1 MRDFVSSPLIKSI
14 ISEAMSSAKARMR
27 LRSVRS
33 QLSDMVARNQFNTAR
48 AVDAF
53 STAIHWA
60 VWDHVKGRP
69 DGRTLYRDFKRSRLA
84 PGMAEELAAQFK
96 QEVGAHDQR
105 RPRRLLRFLLG
116 P

>member
-1 MRDFVSSPLIKSI
+1 
-14 ISEAMSSAKARMR
+14 MR

-84 PGMAEELAAQFK
+84 PGMAEELAAQSN
-96 QEVGAHDQR
+96 R
-105 RPRRLLRFLLG
+105 RSARMISGDREGYCDFCSVRSFIHP
-116 P
+116 